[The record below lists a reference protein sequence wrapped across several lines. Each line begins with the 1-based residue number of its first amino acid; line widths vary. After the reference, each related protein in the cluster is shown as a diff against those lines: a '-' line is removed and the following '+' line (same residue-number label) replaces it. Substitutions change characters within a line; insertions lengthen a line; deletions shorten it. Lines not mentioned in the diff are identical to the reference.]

1 MAASFS
7 RRASKRKT
15 LAWTAKDREP
25 SNGLRQAYIRLRLV
39 EYAIYQIAQSCRTG
53 VEMIEKYCAAHNIKD
68 AARRCSDQRHG
79 HAAPKKAGRP
89 PTQQLR
95 LRPSFQIAKLL
106 CTFPL
111 RAL

>member
-53 VEMIEKYCAAHNIKD
+53 VEMIEKYYASHLKNTLD
-68 AARRCSDQRHG
+68 AAAINVRK
-79 HAAPKKAGRP
+79 PKRTTGKPAKAGSR
-89 PTQQLR
+89 QR
-95 LRPSFQIAKLL
+95 AAKAS
-106 CTFPL
+106 
-111 RAL
+111 R